1 MFESSNSFL
10 EHLRTLKTTPAEAIH
25 QNQQKSDYLKQLVLS
40 CYDLLVELVLLD
52 DKLNFADTLSKAF
65 EFFKDRCNNRLQI
78 TTWDRLQ
85 ADIKS
90 LVDMSKAKK

>member
-1 MFESSNSFL
+1 MCGARPVGL
-10 EHLRTLKTTPAEAIH
+10 MRWLLPPTLITVVVP
-25 QNQQKSDYLKQLVLS
+25 V
-40 CYDLLVELVLLD
+40 VELVLLD